1 MQGHDFFVGIDWGY
15 ELHQACLIDGQG
27 ETVAERKFEHG
38 KGLNDLSRWLQEQMG
53 DGLLAVAIET
63 PHGPVVETMMERG
76 LAVYS
81 VNPGQLDRFR
91 DRLSPS
97 GARDDRRD
105 ARVLAI
111 SLRSDPH
118 CFRKLKAHPAAL
130 AELRELNRIE
140 IGLTENRGRLANQ
153 IRQALWRHYP
163 QFIELD
169 ADLSKTW
176 LAELRAKAPTPEK
189 ARRLRKHAVE
199 NLLKQH
205 RIRRINASQVLKILK
220 TPGFPVAD
228 GTVQAACASLEI
240 AFQQLALINQQ
251 HREINRTIETV
262 IERLCESAEDE
273 TGHSWQRDVNLLSSI
288 PGIGHKILATLLS
301 ESPDA
306 WQRRDL
312 QALRCLC
319 GIAPVTRQSGKSRLA
334 RRRLACN
341 GLLRNASYHWA
352 NIAIRHDPASRDKHT
367 ALRDRGHS
375 HARAL
380 RGVGDR
386 LLPVAVK
393 MLERQCEFDPQY
405 RSYRQAA

>member
-140 IGLTENRGRLANQ
+140 IGLTENRGSSRQSDSSGIMETLSPVHRTRCGFVKNLAGRIAGQGPNS
-153 IRQALWRHYP
+153 R
-163 QFIELD
+163 EG
-169 ADLSKTW
+169 S
-176 LAELRAKAPTPEK
+176 KAP
-189 ARRLRKHAVE
+189 
-199 NLLKQH
+199 
-205 RIRRINASQVLKILK
+205 
-220 TPGFPVAD
+220 
-228 GTVQAACASLEI
+228 
-240 AFQQLALINQQ
+240 
-251 HREINRTIETV
+251 
-262 IERLCESAEDE
+262 
-273 TGHSWQRDVNLLSSI
+273 
-288 PGIGHKILATLLS
+288 
-301 ESPDA
+301 
-306 WQRRDL
+306 
-312 QALRCLC
+312 
-319 GIAPVTRQSGKSRLA
+319 
-334 RRRLACN
+334 
-341 GLLRNASYHWA
+341 
-352 NIAIRHDPASRDKHT
+352 
-367 ALRDRGHS
+367 
-375 HARAL
+375 
-380 RGVGDR
+380 
-386 LLPVAVK
+386 
-393 MLERQCEFDPQY
+393 
-405 RSYRQAA
+405 

>member
-1 MQGHDFFVGIDWGY
+1 MQGHDFFVGIDWGF

-38 KGLNDLSRWLQEQMG
+38 KGLNDLSKWLQQQVG
-53 DGLLAVAIET
+53 DGRLAVAIET

-76 LAVYS
+76 FAVYS
-81 VNPGQLDRFR
+81 VNPKQLDRFR

-97 GARDDRRD
+97 GAKDDRRD

-111 SLRSDPH
+111 SLRSDRH

-130 AELRELNRIE
+130 VELRELNRIE
-140 IGLTENRGRLANQ
+140 IGLTENRVRLTNQ
-153 IRQALWRHYP
+153 IRQALWRYYP

-176 LAELRAKAPTPEK
+176 LAELWAKAPTPGQ
-189 ARRLRKHAVE
+189 ARRLRKQTVE

-205 RIRRINASQVLKILK
+205 RIRRMNAHQVLQILK

-228 GTVQAACASLEI
+228 GTVQAACANLEI
-240 AFQQLALINQQ
+240 AFQQLELIQQQ
-251 HREINRTIETV
+251 HRKINRKIETV

-273 TGHSWQRDVNLLSSI
+273 GGHSWQRDVNLLSSI

-301 ESPDA
+301 EAPDA

-312 QALRCLC
+312 PALRCLC
-319 GIAPVTRQSGKSRLA
+319 GLAPITRQSGKSRLVI
-334 RRRLACN
+334 RRLACN

-352 NIAIRHDPASRDKHT
+352 NIAIRHDPVSQDKYT
-367 ALRDRGHS
+367 ALRDKGHS

-386 LLPVAVK
+386 LLQVAVK
-393 MLERQCEFDPQY
+393 MLERQCAFDPQY
-405 RSYRQAA
+405 RSCRQVA